1 MTTARRPWHQAS
13 YAHVLVDMHVPDWD
27 AGFLAHYDPAQA
39 VESVAACG
47 CGAAMVYFQSHV
59 GLCNWPT
66 KSGKQHAAFAGRD
79 PAREIVDLF
88 HARDIPVC
96 AYYSVNFNNWAVLEH
111 PEWKLEPALEAPL
124 GGGILP
130 AARYGLCCLNNPG
143 YRDFVRAQATEIA
156 EGYDIDA
163 MFFDMVWWQSVCVCD
178 HCRTRCRVETGKDI
192 PETVDWLD
200 PDWCRYQA
208 VRERWLIEFAEELR
222 SHVRAARPDVPV
234 YHNFAVAMMNWAKGI
249 SFESARAHDFLG
261 GDFYGGRE
269 EQLVVS
275 RLMLNL
281 SEGAPVEFMTTVAA
295 NLAEHE
301 NLKSVEELTLQAFAA
316 TASASS
322 FLTIVAINPDGTPNA
337 EAFRRMGEV
346 YRRTKPYD
354 KFLGGRPVEDIAVYF
369 SSDSKMTFAENGTPL
384 IGPAV
389 GSATQFPHFAA
400 VRGACSKLQK
410 AHLPFGIITRRQL
423 DDLQH
428 YRVIVLPNV
437 LRMDAAEVE
446 AFRAYVEQGGKLYAS
461 RMTSLTETS
470 GVRHD
475 DFMLADLFGASF
487 DCDETGKVIHIRAQ
501 SESVEDA
508 FAGQSCLSHWAGN
521 DGSTGAVRLRE
532 GGQAQPLATLS
543 LPYGYP
549 HGGSVEDHHWASIH
563 SSPRWTDTEAPV
575 IVENRFGRGTVI
587 YCAADIEAGES
598 TAHGPLF
605 VGLIRSLLDGV
616 PTFESDTHPAVW
628 VTAFDQSEQRRTIL
642 SFLNYQDELPV
653 LPIAD
658 VPFRLRAPA
667 NAQFTR
673 LSILPEGRELPFEL
687 DAAGTLRATL
697 PRLGEFAMLSAD
709 YE

>member
-1 MTTARRPWHQAS
+1 
-13 YAHVLVDMHVPDWD
+13 
-27 AGFLAHYDPAQA
+27 
-39 VESVAACG
+39 
-47 CGAAMVYFQSHV
+47 
-59 GLCNWPT
+59 
-66 KSGKQHAAFAGRD
+66 
-79 PAREIVDLF
+79 
-88 HARDIPVC
+88 
-96 AYYSVNFNNWAVLEH
+96 
-111 PEWKLEPALEAPL
+111 
-124 GGGILP
+124 
-130 AARYGLCCLNNPG
+130 
-143 YRDFVRAQATEIA
+143 
-156 EGYDIDA
+156 
-163 MFFDMVWWQSVCVCD
+163 
-178 HCRTRCRVETGKDI
+178 
-192 PETVDWLD
+192 
-200 PDWCRYQA
+200 
-208 VRERWLIEFAEELR
+208 
-222 SHVRAARPDVPV
+222 
-234 YHNFAVAMMNWAKGI
+234 
-249 SFESARAHDFLG
+249 
-261 GDFYGGRE
+261 
-269 EQLVVS
+269 
-275 RLMLNL
+275 ML
-281 SEGAPVEFMTTVAA
+281 S
-295 NLAEHE
+295 
-301 NLKSVEELTLQAFAA
+301 
-316 TASASS
+316 
-322 FLTIVAINPDGTPNA
+322 
-337 EAFRRMGEV
+337 
-346 YRRTKPYD
+346 
-354 KFLGGRPVEDIAVYF
+354 
-369 SSDSKMTFAENGTPL
+369 L
-384 IGPAV
+384 IGPPI
-389 GSATQFPHFAA
+389 GSATQFPHFSA

-423 DDLQH
+423 DDLQR